1 MCAHVMAAVMA
12 GLAVRRP
19 EVGADGGPGTARP
32 DDTLIPPGGARNNA
46 LSSLLTQGS
55 TNHTDQHEALR
66 WEAGA
71 DISRSTTMY
80 RHGTCPSAEGP
91 HCWTAHVVADH
102 SEQGWMRLCN
112 GVILF
117 DDGFF
122 IAPDGHSE
130 PVVLAA

>member
-1 MCAHVMAAVMA
+1 MCAHVMAAVMT
-12 GLAVRRP
+12 GLAARQP
-19 EVGADGGPGTARP
+19 LTLQDEGPGTGTARP
-32 DDTLIPPGGARNNA
+32 GDARNNA
-46 LSSLLTQGS
+46 LSSLLTKGS
-55 TNHTDQHEALR
+55 TNHTGQHQAPR

-71 DISRSTTMY
+71 DISRSTTMHQ
-80 RHGTCPSAEGP
+80 HGTCPSAEGP

-130 PVVLAA
+130 PVVNAA

>member
-1 MCAHVMAAVMA
+1 MAGVMA
-12 GLAVRRP
+12 GLALREPRTDGPRTARSGDPVTPQEEVRRD
-19 EVGADGGPGTARP
+19 EVRPLSADDVMRTTREVHREGVQDVVR
-32 DDTLIPPGGARNNA
+32 
-46 LSSLLTQGS
+46 
-55 TNHTDQHEALR
+55 
-66 WEAGA
+66 
-71 DISRSTTMY
+71 RSTEMHV
-80 RHGTCPSAEGP
+80 HGTCPSAEGP